1 MILKDL
7 ETNEPIIIPND
18 AVEEN
23 ELYSTWLSYGDEYSP
38 ATDLKVEKKLPSGV
52 YKMTSTS
59 EGYRAV
65 KTKIDSDE
73 LYVFSESYTK
83 KVLDEIQDFW
93 DRADIYAKN
102 HITHKRGLLIEGHPG
117 SGKSATITLLINQ
130 ILKRDGLVFL
140 VNSAEDFHVLMLTIK
155 PIVRK
160 IEPERPIITIIE
172 DVDQLIDV
180 MDTESFLLD
189 FMDGKTSIDHHLI
202 ILTSNDTSNLS
213 PALLRPSR
221 IDIRFELPNPNK
233 KIRKEY
239 FEKKGIQEAEIY
251 AEKTNKMS
259 FAELKEV
266 FIGTQILGKDLDS
279 VIAQITNPLKAKS
292 YLSPSKTKIGL

>member
-1 MILKDL
+1 MLLKDE
-7 ETNEPIIIPND
+7 ETNETIIIPD
-18 AVEEN
+18 DSFPE

-38 ATDLKVEKKLPSGV
+38 ATDLKVEKKLPAGV
-52 YKMTSTS
+52 YKMISTS
-59 EGYRAV
+59 DGYRAV

-83 KVLDEIQDFW
+83 KIVDEIQDFW
-93 DRADIYAKN
+93 DRADIYTKN
-102 HITHKRGLLIEGHPG
+102 HITHKRGLLIEGSPG
-117 SGKSATITLLINQ
+117 SGKSATITLLIDQ
-130 ILKRDGLVFL
+130 LLKRDGLVFL
-140 VNSAEDFHVLMLTIK
+140 VNSA
-155 PIVRK
+155 
-160 IEPERPIITIIE
+160 IITIIE
-172 DVDQLIDV
+172 DVDQLIDS

-202 ILTSNDTSNLS
+202 ICTSNDTSNLS

-221 IDIRFELPNPNK
+221 IDMRFELPNPNK

-239 FEKKGIQEAEIY
+239 FEKKGIKDAELF
-251 AEKTNKMS
+251 AEKTHKMS

-279 VIAQITNPLKAKS
+279 VITQITNPLKAKS
-292 YLSPSKTKIGL
+292 YLSPTKTKIGL